1 MTNMIPHDFHRIY
14 DIYPQTI
21 FRQMFSNTFHKLNDD
36 VVNNIYD
43 FLVPSTIDMSKLIE
57 VIYEKKENISNK
69 QYYYGY
75 PAIRLSLY
83 DFTLQFMKI
92 IILKFT
98 MKDDDMVIIPRLNT
112 DHLFFRNNHF
122 MDNTFSI
129 NYDFIEYHKLFWFKL
144 FIEVFQDFHEES
156 KYFCI
161 NMKYLKYFGI
171 AAIILGFLFSMAYY
185 IQTNSRSAITYETT
199 TLSKQTIEEK
209 IVATGSVV
217 PEDEVNI
224 VPQISGIID
233 EIFVEEGDEVVAG
246 DLLAKIK
253 VVPNEQSL
261 NSAEGR
267 VKTSRIILNNS
278 TKEYNR
284 NKKLFDKGVI
294 SEQDFNSVELRY
306 NQDQQNLENAL
317 SDLQIIRLGSVG
329 GSALTN
335 TNVRSTVSGT
345 VLQVPVKEGD
355 QAIEANTFN
364 PGTTIA
370 TVADLNKMI
379 FEGRVDEGEVG
390 KLKIG
395 MDLKISLGA
404 IEEKEYEAKLTLIAP
419 KGIEVAGAIQFK
431 IEGDVFLDNE
441 YVVRAGYSAN
451 ATIITNVKKDILS
464 VNESLLQF
472 DNTTKKAFVEIQL
485 SGQKFERRDIEL
497 GISDGVYA
505 EVLGGVTEKD
515 NIKIWN
521 KTEPLKRGDV
531 EEQEYK
537 YDN

>member
-1 MTNMIPHDFHRIY
+1 
-14 DIYPQTI
+14 
-21 FRQMFSNTFHKLNDD
+21 
-36 VVNNIYD
+36 
-43 FLVPSTIDMSKLIE
+43 
-57 VIYEKKENISNK
+57 
-69 QYYYGY
+69 
-75 PAIRLSLY
+75 
-83 DFTLQFMKI
+83 
-92 IILKFT
+92 
-98 MKDDDMVIIPRLNT
+98 
-112 DHLFFRNNHF
+112 
-122 MDNTFSI
+122 
-129 NYDFIEYHKLFWFKL
+129 
-144 FIEVFQDFHEES
+144 
-156 KYFCI
+156 
-161 NMKYLKYFGI
+161 MKYLKYVGI
-171 AAIILGFLFSMAYY
+171 GILILGFLFSMAYY
-185 IQTNSRSAITYETT
+185 IQTNSRSAITYETE

-253 VVPNEQSL
+253 VVPNEQAL

-267 VKTSRIILNNS
+267 VKTSRIVLNNS
-278 TKEYNR
+278 TKEFER

-294 SEQDFNSVELRY
+294 SEQDFNSIELRY

-404 IEEKEYEAKLTLIAP
+404 IEEKEYDAKLTLIAP

-451 ATIITNVKKDILS
+451 ATIITNVKQDVLS
-464 VNESLLQF
+464 INESLLQF
-472 DNTTKKAFVEIQL
+472 DNTTKKSYVEIQI

-521 KTEPLKRGDV
+521 KTEPLKRGDQ

>member
-1 MTNMIPHDFHRIY
+1 
-14 DIYPQTI
+14 
-21 FRQMFSNTFHKLNDD
+21 
-36 VVNNIYD
+36 
-43 FLVPSTIDMSKLIE
+43 
-57 VIYEKKENISNK
+57 
-69 QYYYGY
+69 
-75 PAIRLSLY
+75 
-83 DFTLQFMKI
+83 
-92 IILKFT
+92 
-98 MKDDDMVIIPRLNT
+98 
-112 DHLFFRNNHF
+112 
-122 MDNTFSI
+122 
-129 NYDFIEYHKLFWFKL
+129 
-144 FIEVFQDFHEES
+144 
-156 KYFCI
+156 
-161 NMKYLKYFGI
+161 MKYLKYFGI

-185 IQTNSRSAITYETT
+185 IQTNSKSAITYETT
-199 TLSKQTIEEK
+199 TITKQTIEEK

-233 EIFVEEGDEVVAG
+233 EIFIEEGDVVVAG

-253 VVPNEQSL
+253 VVPNEQAL

-278 TKEYNR
+278 SKEFDR

-335 TNVRSTVSGT
+335 TNVRTTVSGT
-345 VLQVPVKEGD
+345 VLQVPVEKGD

-395 MDLKISLGA
+395 MDLIISLGA
-404 IEEKEYEAKLTLIAP
+404 IEEKEYKAILTLIAP

-431 IEGDVFLDNE
+431 IEGEVFLDDE
-441 YVVRAGYSAN
+441 YLIRAGYSAN
-451 ATIITNVKKDILS
+451 ATIITDVKKDIWS

-472 DNTTKKAFVEIQL
+472 NNTTKKAFVEVQI
-485 SGQKFERRDIEL
+485 SGQKFERRDVEL
-497 GISDGVYA
+497 GISDGVYT
-505 EVLGGVTEKD
+505 EVIGGITEND

-537 YDN
+537 YLSLIHI

>member
-1 MTNMIPHDFHRIY
+1 
-14 DIYPQTI
+14 
-21 FRQMFSNTFHKLNDD
+21 
-36 VVNNIYD
+36 
-43 FLVPSTIDMSKLIE
+43 
-57 VIYEKKENISNK
+57 
-69 QYYYGY
+69 
-75 PAIRLSLY
+75 
-83 DFTLQFMKI
+83 
-92 IILKFT
+92 
-98 MKDDDMVIIPRLNT
+98 
-112 DHLFFRNNHF
+112 
-122 MDNTFSI
+122 
-129 NYDFIEYHKLFWFKL
+129 
-144 FIEVFQDFHEES
+144 
-156 KYFCI
+156 
-161 NMKYLKYFGI
+161 MKYLKYFGI

-185 IQTNSRSAITYETT
+185 IQTNSKSAITYETT
-199 TLSKQTIEEK
+199 TITKQTIEEK

-233 EIFVEEGDEVVAG
+233 EIFIEEGDVVAAG

-253 VVPNEQSL
+253 VVPNEQAL

-278 TKEYNR
+278 SKEFDR

-335 TNVRSTVSGT
+335 TNVRTTVSGT
-345 VLQVPVKEGD
+345 VLQVPVEKGD

-395 MDLKISLGA
+395 MDLIISLGA
-404 IEEKEYEAKLTLIAP
+404 IEEKEYKAILTLIAP

-431 IEGDVFLDNE
+431 IEGEVFLDDE
-441 YVVRAGYSAN
+441 YLVRAGYSAN
-451 ATIITNVKKDILS
+451 ATIITDVKKDIWS

-472 DNTTKKAFVEIQL
+472 DNTTKKAFVEVQI
-485 SGQKFERRDIEL
+485 SGQKFERRDVEL
-497 GISDGVYA
+497 GISDGVYT
-505 EVLGGVTEKD
+505 EVIGGITEND

>member
-1 MTNMIPHDFHRIY
+1 
-14 DIYPQTI
+14 
-21 FRQMFSNTFHKLNDD
+21 
-36 VVNNIYD
+36 
-43 FLVPSTIDMSKLIE
+43 
-57 VIYEKKENISNK
+57 
-69 QYYYGY
+69 
-75 PAIRLSLY
+75 
-83 DFTLQFMKI
+83 
-92 IILKFT
+92 
-98 MKDDDMVIIPRLNT
+98 
-112 DHLFFRNNHF
+112 
-122 MDNTFSI
+122 
-129 NYDFIEYHKLFWFKL
+129 
-144 FIEVFQDFHEES
+144 
-156 KYFCI
+156 
-161 NMKYLKYFGI
+161 MKYLKYFGI

-185 IQTNSRSAITYETT
+185 IQTNSKSAITYETT
-199 TLSKQTIEEK
+199 TITKQTIEEK

-233 EIFVEEGDEVVAG
+233 EIFIEEGDVVVAG

-253 VVPNEQSL
+253 VVPNEQAL

-278 TKEYNR
+278 SKEFDR
-284 NKKLFDKGVI
+284 NKKLFEKGVI

-335 TNVRSTVSGT
+335 TNVRTTVSGT
-345 VLQVPVKEGD
+345 VLQVPVEKGD

-395 MDLKISLGA
+395 MDLIISLGA
-404 IEEKEYEAKLTLIAP
+404 IEEKEYKAILTLIAP

-431 IEGDVFLDNE
+431 IEGEVFLDDE
-441 YVVRAGYSAN
+441 YLIRAGYSAN
-451 ATIITNVKKDILS
+451 ATIITDVKKDIWS

-472 DNTTKKAFVEIQL
+472 NNTTKKAFVEVQI
-485 SGQKFERRDIEL
+485 SGQKFERRDVEL
-497 GISDGVYA
+497 GISDGVYT
-505 EVLGGVTEKD
+505 EVIEGITEND

>member
-1 MTNMIPHDFHRIY
+1 
-14 DIYPQTI
+14 
-21 FRQMFSNTFHKLNDD
+21 
-36 VVNNIYD
+36 
-43 FLVPSTIDMSKLIE
+43 
-57 VIYEKKENISNK
+57 
-69 QYYYGY
+69 
-75 PAIRLSLY
+75 
-83 DFTLQFMKI
+83 
-92 IILKFT
+92 
-98 MKDDDMVIIPRLNT
+98 
-112 DHLFFRNNHF
+112 
-122 MDNTFSI
+122 
-129 NYDFIEYHKLFWFKL
+129 
-144 FIEVFQDFHEES
+144 
-156 KYFCI
+156 
-161 NMKYLKYFGI
+161 MKYLKYFGI

-185 IQTNSRSAITYETT
+185 IQTNSKSAITYETT
-199 TLSKQTIEEK
+199 TITKQTIEEK

-233 EIFVEEGDEVVAG
+233 EIFIEEGDVVIAG

-253 VVPNEQSL
+253 VVPNEQAL

-278 TKEYNR
+278 SKEFDR

-335 TNVRSTVSGT
+335 TNVRTTVSGT
-345 VLQVPVKEGD
+345 VLQVPVEKGD

-395 MDLKISLGA
+395 MDLIISLGA
-404 IEEKEYEAKLTLIAP
+404 IEEKEYKAILTLIAP

-431 IEGDVFLDNE
+431 IEGEVFLDDE
-441 YVVRAGYSAN
+441 YLIRAGYSAN
-451 ATIITNVKKDILS
+451 ATIITDVKKDIWS

-472 DNTTKKAFVEIQL
+472 NNTTKKAFVEVQI
-485 SGQKFERRDIEL
+485 SGQKFERRDVEL
-497 GISDGVYA
+497 GISDGVYT
-505 EVLGGVTEKD
+505 EVIGGITEND

>member
-1 MTNMIPHDFHRIY
+1 
-14 DIYPQTI
+14 
-21 FRQMFSNTFHKLNDD
+21 
-36 VVNNIYD
+36 
-43 FLVPSTIDMSKLIE
+43 
-57 VIYEKKENISNK
+57 
-69 QYYYGY
+69 
-75 PAIRLSLY
+75 
-83 DFTLQFMKI
+83 
-92 IILKFT
+92 
-98 MKDDDMVIIPRLNT
+98 
-112 DHLFFRNNHF
+112 
-122 MDNTFSI
+122 
-129 NYDFIEYHKLFWFKL
+129 
-144 FIEVFQDFHEES
+144 
-156 KYFCI
+156 
-161 NMKYLKYFGI
+161 MKYLKYFGI

-267 VKTSRIILNNS
+267 VKTSRIVLNNS

-404 IEEKEYEAKLTLIAP
+404 IEEKEYEATLTLIAP

-505 EVLGGVTEKD
+505 EVLGGVAEND

>member
-1 MTNMIPHDFHRIY
+1 
-14 DIYPQTI
+14 
-21 FRQMFSNTFHKLNDD
+21 
-36 VVNNIYD
+36 
-43 FLVPSTIDMSKLIE
+43 
-57 VIYEKKENISNK
+57 
-69 QYYYGY
+69 
-75 PAIRLSLY
+75 
-83 DFTLQFMKI
+83 
-92 IILKFT
+92 
-98 MKDDDMVIIPRLNT
+98 
-112 DHLFFRNNHF
+112 
-122 MDNTFSI
+122 
-129 NYDFIEYHKLFWFKL
+129 
-144 FIEVFQDFHEES
+144 
-156 KYFCI
+156 
-161 NMKYLKYFGI
+161 MKYLKYFGI
-171 AAIILGFLFSMAYY
+171 GAIILGFLFSMAYY
-185 IQTNSRSAITYETT
+185 IKTNSRSAITYETSK
-199 TLSKQTIEEK
+199 LSKQTIEEK

-267 VKTSRIILNNS
+267 VKTARIVLNNS
-278 TKEYNR
+278 TKEFER

-364 PGTTIA
+364 PGTTIS

-404 IEEKEYEAKLTLIAP
+404 IEEKEYDAKLTLIAP

-431 IEGDVFLDNE
+431 IEGEVFLDDE

-451 ATIITNVKKDILS
+451 ATIITDVKKDILS
-464 VNESLLQF
+464 INESLLQF
-472 DNTTKKAFVEIQL
+472 DNSTKKPFVEVQI
-485 SGQKFERRDIEL
+485 SGQKFERKNIEL

-505 EVLGGVTEKD
+505 EVLGGISESD

>member
-1 MTNMIPHDFHRIY
+1 
-14 DIYPQTI
+14 
-21 FRQMFSNTFHKLNDD
+21 
-36 VVNNIYD
+36 
-43 FLVPSTIDMSKLIE
+43 
-57 VIYEKKENISNK
+57 
-69 QYYYGY
+69 
-75 PAIRLSLY
+75 
-83 DFTLQFMKI
+83 
-92 IILKFT
+92 
-98 MKDDDMVIIPRLNT
+98 
-112 DHLFFRNNHF
+112 
-122 MDNTFSI
+122 
-129 NYDFIEYHKLFWFKL
+129 
-144 FIEVFQDFHEES
+144 
-156 KYFCI
+156 
-161 NMKYLKYFGI
+161 MKYLKYVGI
-171 AAIILGFLFSMAYY
+171 GVLILGFLFSMAYY
-185 IQTNSRSAITYETT
+185 IQTNSRSAVTYDTA
-199 TLSKQTIEEK
+199 TLSTQTIEEK
-209 IVATGSVV
+209 IVATGSVI

-233 EIFVEEGDEVVAG
+233 QIFVEEGDEVVAG

-253 VVPNEQSL
+253 VVPNEQAL

-278 TKEYNR
+278 TKEFER
-284 NKKLFDKGVI
+284 NKKLFNKGVI
-294 SEQDFNSVELRY
+294 SEQDFNSIELRY

-404 IEEKEYEAKLTLIAP
+404 IEEKEYDAKLTLIAP

-451 ATIITNVKKDILS
+451 ATIVTNIKKDILS
-464 VNESLLQF
+464 INESLLQF
-472 DNTTKKAFVEIQL
+472 DNTTKKSYVEIQT
-485 SGQKFERRDIEL
+485 SSQKFERRDIEL

-515 NIKIWN
+515 NIKVWN
-521 KTEPLKRGDV
+521 KTEPLKRGDQD
-531 EEQEYK
+531 EQEYK

>member
-1 MTNMIPHDFHRIY
+1 
-14 DIYPQTI
+14 
-21 FRQMFSNTFHKLNDD
+21 
-36 VVNNIYD
+36 
-43 FLVPSTIDMSKLIE
+43 
-57 VIYEKKENISNK
+57 
-69 QYYYGY
+69 
-75 PAIRLSLY
+75 
-83 DFTLQFMKI
+83 
-92 IILKFT
+92 
-98 MKDDDMVIIPRLNT
+98 
-112 DHLFFRNNHF
+112 
-122 MDNTFSI
+122 
-129 NYDFIEYHKLFWFKL
+129 
-144 FIEVFQDFHEES
+144 
-156 KYFCI
+156 
-161 NMKYLKYFGI
+161 MKYLKYVGI
-171 AAIILGFLFSMAYY
+171 SVIVLGFLFSMAYY
-185 IQTNSRSAITYETT
+185 IKTNSRSAITYDTT
-199 TLSKQTIEEK
+199 ILSIQTIEEK
-209 IVATGSVV
+209 IVATGSVI

-233 EIFVEEGDEVVAG
+233 EIFIEEGDEVVAG

-253 VVPNEQSL
+253 VVPNEQAL

-267 VKTSRIILNNS
+267 VKTLKIVLNNS
-278 TKEYNR
+278 TKEFER
-284 NKKLFDKGVI
+284 NKKLFNKGVI
-294 SEQDFNSVELRY
+294 SEQEFNNVELRF

-404 IEEKEYEAKLTLIAP
+404 IEDKEYDAKLTLIAP
-419 KGIEVAGAIQFK
+419 KGIEFAGAIQFK

-451 ATIITNVKKDILS
+451 ATIVTNIKKDILAI
-464 VNESLLQF
+464 NESLLQF
-472 DNTTKKAFVEIQL
+472 DNTTKKSYVEIEI
-485 SGQKFERRDIEL
+485 SSQKFERRDIKL

-515 NIKIWN
+515 KIKIWN
-521 KTEPLKRGDV
+521 KTEPLKRGDQ

>member
-1 MTNMIPHDFHRIY
+1 
-14 DIYPQTI
+14 
-21 FRQMFSNTFHKLNDD
+21 
-36 VVNNIYD
+36 
-43 FLVPSTIDMSKLIE
+43 
-57 VIYEKKENISNK
+57 
-69 QYYYGY
+69 
-75 PAIRLSLY
+75 
-83 DFTLQFMKI
+83 
-92 IILKFT
+92 
-98 MKDDDMVIIPRLNT
+98 
-112 DHLFFRNNHF
+112 
-122 MDNTFSI
+122 
-129 NYDFIEYHKLFWFKL
+129 
-144 FIEVFQDFHEES
+144 
-156 KYFCI
+156 
-161 NMKYLKYFGI
+161 MKYLKYFGI
-171 AAIILGFLFSMAYY
+171 GALIIGFLFSMAYY
-185 IQTNSRSAITYETT
+185 IKTNSRSAITYETT
-199 TLSKQTIEEK
+199 TITKQTIEEK
-209 IVATGSVV
+209 IVATGSVI

-233 EIFVEEGDEVVAG
+233 EIFVDEGDEVKAG

-253 VVPNEQSL
+253 VVPNEQAL

-278 TKEYNR
+278 KKEFER

-345 VLQVPVKEGD
+345 VLQVPVKVGD

-404 IEEKEYEAKLTLIAP
+404 IEEKEYEANLTLIAP

-431 IEGDVFLDNE
+431 IEGEVFLDDE
-441 YVVRAGYSAN
+441 YLVRAGYSAN
-451 ATIITNVKKDILS
+451 ATIITDVKQNIWS

-472 DNTTKKAFVEIQL
+472 DNSTKKPFVEVQI
-485 SGQKFERRDIEL
+485 SGQKFERRDVEL

-505 EVLGGVTEKD
+505 EVLDGITQKD

>member
-1 MTNMIPHDFHRIY
+1 
-14 DIYPQTI
+14 
-21 FRQMFSNTFHKLNDD
+21 
-36 VVNNIYD
+36 
-43 FLVPSTIDMSKLIE
+43 
-57 VIYEKKENISNK
+57 
-69 QYYYGY
+69 
-75 PAIRLSLY
+75 
-83 DFTLQFMKI
+83 
-92 IILKFT
+92 
-98 MKDDDMVIIPRLNT
+98 
-112 DHLFFRNNHF
+112 
-122 MDNTFSI
+122 
-129 NYDFIEYHKLFWFKL
+129 
-144 FIEVFQDFHEES
+144 
-156 KYFCI
+156 
-161 NMKYLKYFGI
+161 MKYLKYFGI
-171 AAIILGFLFSMAYY
+171 GAIILGFLFSMAYY
-185 IQTNSRSAITYETT
+185 IKTNSRSAITYETSK
-199 TLSKQTIEEK
+199 LSKQTIEEK

-267 VKTSRIILNNS
+267 VKTARIVLNNS
-278 TKEYNR
+278 TKEFER
-284 NKKLFDKGVI
+284 NKKLFEKGVI

-390 KLKIG
+390 KLEIG

-404 IEEKEYEAKLTLIAP
+404 IEEKEYDAKLTLIAP

-431 IEGDVFLDNE
+431 IEGEVFLDDE

-451 ATIITNVKKDILS
+451 ATIITDVKKDILS
-464 VNESLLQF
+464 INESLLQF
-472 DNTTKKAFVEIQL
+472 DNSTKKPFVEVQI
-485 SGQKFERRDIEL
+485 SGQKFERKDIEL

-505 EVLGGVTEKD
+505 EVLGGVSESD

>member
-1 MTNMIPHDFHRIY
+1 
-14 DIYPQTI
+14 
-21 FRQMFSNTFHKLNDD
+21 
-36 VVNNIYD
+36 
-43 FLVPSTIDMSKLIE
+43 
-57 VIYEKKENISNK
+57 
-69 QYYYGY
+69 
-75 PAIRLSLY
+75 
-83 DFTLQFMKI
+83 
-92 IILKFT
+92 
-98 MKDDDMVIIPRLNT
+98 
-112 DHLFFRNNHF
+112 
-122 MDNTFSI
+122 
-129 NYDFIEYHKLFWFKL
+129 
-144 FIEVFQDFHEES
+144 
-156 KYFCI
+156 
-161 NMKYLKYFGI
+161 MKYLKYFGI

-185 IQTNSRSAITYETT
+185 IQTNSKSAITYETT
-199 TLSKQTIEEK
+199 TITKQTIEEK

-233 EIFVEEGDEVVAG
+233 EIFIEEGDVVIAG

-253 VVPNEQSL
+253 VIPNEQAL

-278 TKEYNR
+278 SKEFDR

-335 TNVRSTVSGT
+335 TNVRTTVSGT
-345 VLQVPVKEGD
+345 VLQVPVEKGD

-395 MDLKISLGA
+395 MDLIISLGA
-404 IEEKEYEAKLTLIAP
+404 IEEKEYKAILTLIAP

-431 IEGDVFLDNE
+431 IEGEVFLDDE
-441 YVVRAGYSAN
+441 YLIRAGYSAN
-451 ATIITNVKKDILS
+451 ATIITDVKKDIWS

-472 DNTTKKAFVEIQL
+472 DNTTKKAFVEVQI
-485 SGQKFERRDIEL
+485 SGQKFERRDVEL
-497 GISDGVYA
+497 GISDGVYT
-505 EVLGGVTEKD
+505 EVIGGITEND

>member
-1 MTNMIPHDFHRIY
+1 
-14 DIYPQTI
+14 
-21 FRQMFSNTFHKLNDD
+21 
-36 VVNNIYD
+36 
-43 FLVPSTIDMSKLIE
+43 
-57 VIYEKKENISNK
+57 
-69 QYYYGY
+69 
-75 PAIRLSLY
+75 
-83 DFTLQFMKI
+83 
-92 IILKFT
+92 
-98 MKDDDMVIIPRLNT
+98 
-112 DHLFFRNNHF
+112 
-122 MDNTFSI
+122 
-129 NYDFIEYHKLFWFKL
+129 
-144 FIEVFQDFHEES
+144 
-156 KYFCI
+156 
-161 NMKYLKYFGI
+161 MKYLKHVGI
-171 AAIILGFLFSMAYY
+171 GVLILGFLFSMAYY
-185 IQTNSRSAITYETT
+185 IQTNSRSAITYDTA
-199 TLSKQTIEEK
+199 TLSTQTIEEK
-209 IVATGSVV
+209 IVATGSVI

-233 EIFVEEGDEVVAG
+233 QIFVEEGDEVVAG

-253 VVPNEQSL
+253 VVPNEQAL

-278 TKEYNR
+278 TKEFER
-284 NKKLFDKGVI
+284 NKKLFNKGVI
-294 SEQDFNSVELRY
+294 SEQDFNSIELRY

-404 IEEKEYEAKLTLIAP
+404 IEEKEYDAKLTLIAP

-451 ATIITNVKKDILS
+451 ATIVTNIKKDILS
-464 VNESLLQF
+464 INESLLQF
-472 DNTTKKAFVEIQL
+472 DNTTKKSYVEIQT
-485 SGQKFERRDIEL
+485 SSQKFERRDIEL

-515 NIKIWN
+515 NIKVWN
-521 KTEPLKRGDV
+521 KTEPLKRGDLD
-531 EEQEYK
+531 EQEYK

>member
-1 MTNMIPHDFHRIY
+1 
-14 DIYPQTI
+14 
-21 FRQMFSNTFHKLNDD
+21 
-36 VVNNIYD
+36 
-43 FLVPSTIDMSKLIE
+43 
-57 VIYEKKENISNK
+57 
-69 QYYYGY
+69 
-75 PAIRLSLY
+75 
-83 DFTLQFMKI
+83 
-92 IILKFT
+92 
-98 MKDDDMVIIPRLNT
+98 
-112 DHLFFRNNHF
+112 
-122 MDNTFSI
+122 
-129 NYDFIEYHKLFWFKL
+129 
-144 FIEVFQDFHEES
+144 
-156 KYFCI
+156 
-161 NMKYLKYFGI
+161 MKYLKYFGI

-185 IQTNSRSAITYETT
+185 IQTNSRSAITFETT

-253 VVPNEQSL
+253 VVPNEQAL

-267 VKTSRIILNNS
+267 VKTSKIVLNNS

-284 NKKLFDKGVI
+284 NKKLFEKGVI
-294 SEQDFNSVELRY
+294 SEQDFNSIELRY

-345 VLQVPVKEGD
+345 ILQVPVKEGD

-390 KLKIG
+390 NLKIG

-404 IEEKEYEAKLTLIAP
+404 IEDKEYDAKLTLIAP

-431 IEGDVFLDNE
+431 IEGDVFLDDE

-472 DNTTKKAFVEIQL
+472 DNTTKKAYVEIQL

-505 EVLGGVTEKD
+505 EILGGITDKD

-531 EEQEYK
+531 DDQEYK

>member
-1 MTNMIPHDFHRIY
+1 
-14 DIYPQTI
+14 
-21 FRQMFSNTFHKLNDD
+21 
-36 VVNNIYD
+36 
-43 FLVPSTIDMSKLIE
+43 
-57 VIYEKKENISNK
+57 
-69 QYYYGY
+69 
-75 PAIRLSLY
+75 
-83 DFTLQFMKI
+83 
-92 IILKFT
+92 
-98 MKDDDMVIIPRLNT
+98 
-112 DHLFFRNNHF
+112 
-122 MDNTFSI
+122 
-129 NYDFIEYHKLFWFKL
+129 
-144 FIEVFQDFHEES
+144 
-156 KYFCI
+156 
-161 NMKYLKYFGI
+161 MKYLKYFGI

-185 IQTNSRSAITYETT
+185 IQTNSKSAITYETT
-199 TLSKQTIEEK
+199 TITKQTIEEK

-233 EIFVEEGDEVVAG
+233 EIFIEEGDVVVAG

-253 VVPNEQSL
+253 VVPNEQAL

-278 TKEYNR
+278 SKEFDR

-335 TNVRSTVSGT
+335 TNVRTTVSGT
-345 VLQVPVKEGD
+345 VLQVPVEKGD

-395 MDLKISLGA
+395 MDLIISLGA
-404 IEEKEYEAKLTLIAP
+404 IEEKEYKAILTLIAP

-431 IEGDVFLDNE
+431 IEGEVFLDDE
-441 YVVRAGYSAN
+441 YLIRAGYSAN
-451 ATIITNVKKDILS
+451 ATIITDVKKDIWS

-472 DNTTKKAFVEIQL
+472 DNTTKKAFVEVQI
-485 SGQKFERRDIEL
+485 SGQKFERRDVDL
-497 GISDGVYA
+497 GISDGVH
-505 EVLGGVTEKD
+505 TEIIEGITEND